1 MTNTPIK
8 KDTVILSQWS
18 GSSLCTASAAPP
30 SSPAPSPFASS
41 PVPCPTASDLH
52 SLQSEPNLRM
62 EDSDTQRE
70 YNEVFLTQTVYTSA
84 TKFHSLP
91 FGFMCPWKCTR
102 WCKRN
107 KRAVCLPFKICVT
120 IFAVS
125 VCWSKRAWCSSFS
138 PFSLSGW
145 LLLMNPTKA
154 SPVSSKSWNL
164 WPWAI
169 VGS

>member
-91 FGFMCPWKCTR
+91 FGFMCPWKCTQ

-107 KRAVCLPFKICVT
+107 KRVFAYLLKSVWQSLLFLCVDQKEPD
-120 IFAVS
+120 AHLSVLS
-125 VCWSKRAWCSSFS
+125 VCQADCCWWIPPKPPQS
-138 PFSLSGW
+138 PPSLEIYD
-145 LLLMNPTKA
+145 LEP
-154 SPVSSKSWNL
+154 
-164 WPWAI
+164 
-169 VGS
+169 